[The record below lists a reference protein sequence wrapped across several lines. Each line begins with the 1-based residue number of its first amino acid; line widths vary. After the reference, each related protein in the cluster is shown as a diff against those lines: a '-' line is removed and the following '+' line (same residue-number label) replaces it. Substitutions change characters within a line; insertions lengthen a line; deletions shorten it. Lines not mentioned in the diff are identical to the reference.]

1 MAGVEQDGQRKHR
14 DAEGCDAQ
22 QAGGKGGARSA
33 PAVGGIRSVLILGG
47 GTAGWMAAAILSETL
62 GARIAITLVESA
74 AIGTIGVGE
83 ATIPPLKLFNHR
95 LGIDEGAFLRAV
107 RGSIKLGI
115 EFIGWG
121 APGERYIHPF
131 GRHAV
136 DFDIVPL
143 HQYWLRARALGHDV
157 GAIEEYAL
165 AAVAARLGRA
175 DRPITDPR
183 RIQSSF
189 DYAYHLDA
197 TRYAAFLRGYAEE
210 RGVRRIEGR
219 VAGVERDGET
229 GRIARLVL
237 DDGRRLAAD
246 FFLDCSGFRS
256 LLLGDALA
264 VPFLDWSHWLPCD
277 RAVAL
282 PSKAGGAFTP
292 HTQSFAHRAGWR
304 WRIPLQHRI
313 GNGIVYQ
320 STEMSDEEA
329 ADTLL
334 AALDGEPLAEPRL
347 IRFTAG
353 RRARLWEKNCVA
365 IGLAGGFLEPLES
378 TSIHLIQS
386 ALFRLLALWPL
397 SPSDETSAREFN
409 RLSAEEY
416 ERIRDFII
424 LHYHANRRDE
434 PFWRRLAAMA
444 VPDELAERLAAWRAC
459 GRLVSPGPEL
469 FLNPSWLAVY
479 TGQGVIPQACDPL
492 ADLRA
497 GRVDAD
503 AKLAHLRRL
512 VREAAMAM
520 PEHAGALARIGG
532 IAADAQEDLRA
543 LATQAGG

>member
-1 MAGVEQDGQRKHR
+1 M
-14 DAEGCDAQ
+14 
-22 QAGGKGGARSA
+22 
-33 PAVGGIRSVLILGG
+33 RSVLILGG
-47 GTAGWMAAAILSETL
+47 GTAGWMSAAILAETL
-62 GARIAITLVESA
+62 GREVAITLVESA

-83 ATIPPLKLFNHR
+83 ATIPPLKLFNRR

-115 EFIGWG
+115 EFLGWG

-131 GRHAV
+131 GRYGA

-143 HQYWLRARALGHDV
+143 HHYWLRARALGRDV
-157 GAIEEYAL
+157 GGIEEYAL
-165 AAVAARLGRA
+165 AAVAARMGRA
-175 DRPITDPR
+175 DRPLADPR
-183 RIQSSF
+183 RIQSTF

-197 TRYAAFLRGYAEE
+197 TRYAAFLRRYAEA

-219 VAGVERDGET
+219 VARVVRDGET
-229 GRIARLVL
+229 GLVDALVL
-237 DDGRRLAAD
+237 EDGRRLAAD
-246 FFLDCSGFRS
+246 FFIDCSGFRS
-256 LLLGDALA
+256 LILGEALD
-264 VPFLDWSHWLPCD
+264 VPFHDWTQWLPCD
-277 RAVAL
+277 RAIAV
-282 PSKAGGAFTP
+282 PSRAGGAFTP

-320 STEMSDEEA
+320 SAEMTDDEAERI
-329 ADTLL
+329 LL
-334 AALDGEPLAEPRL
+334 GSLDGEALAEPRL
-347 IRFTAG
+347 IRFRAG

-397 SPSDETSAREFN
+397 SPQDRISAHEFN

-416 ERIRDFII
+416 ARIRDFII
-424 LHYHANRRDE
+424 LHYHANRREE
-434 PFWRRLAAMA
+434 PFWRQLAAMA
-444 VPDELAERLAAWRAC
+444 VPDELAERIAVWRAS

-479 TGQGVIPQACDPL
+479 TGQGLWPRAHDPL

-512 VREAAMAM
+512 IREVAAAM
-520 PEHAGALARIGG
+520 PEHAAALARMGG
-532 IAADAQEDLRA
+532 LAEDAQDDLAA
-543 LATQAGG
+543 LRMETEG